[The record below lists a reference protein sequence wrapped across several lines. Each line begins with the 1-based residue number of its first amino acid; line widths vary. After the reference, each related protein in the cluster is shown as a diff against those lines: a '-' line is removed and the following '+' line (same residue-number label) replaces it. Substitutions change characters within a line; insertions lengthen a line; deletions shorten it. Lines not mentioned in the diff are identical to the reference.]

1 MSLFVGRLPT
11 HNFDD
16 RDLEDIFY
24 KYGRIINCQLKRG
37 TRFAFGFI
45 EFEDP
50 EDAYDAIRDTDGLD
64 IDGTRIV
71 VEKAKGTP
79 HKHSGSGC
87 YNCGEEGHFA
97 RDCRRGGRPDYRRGS
112 RDDRYRSRSRSPD
125 RYSSRHRDHYR
136 RGRSYS
142 HSPSPYNDR
151 RGRSYSR
158 SPRAAAPRGYSR
170 SPPPRDLSPRRD
182 YSRSP
187 PPRDLSPRR
196 DYSRSPP
203 PPSQQEPTSYPSE
216 DRMQPEDEKRD

>member
-79 HKHSGSGC
+79 HKHSGPGC
-87 YNCGEEGHFA
+87 YNCGEEGHYA
-97 RDCRRGGRPDYRRGS
+97 RDCRSINVKS
-112 RDDRYRSRSRSPD
+112 RKYTQLLFECRANNFIFLSLEVEDTITAEVVEMTDTD
-125 RYSSRHRDHYR
+125 LVVVAQIDTILATETVT
-136 RGRSYS
+136 
-142 HSPSPYNDR
+142 DE
-151 RGRSYSR
+151 
-158 SPRAAAPRGYSR
+158 AAAILARH
-170 SPPPRDLSPRRD
+170 L
-182 YSRSP
+182 
-187 PPRDLSPRR
+187 
-196 DYSRSPP
+196 
-203 PPSQQEPTSYPSE
+203 PTMTVVV
-216 DRMQPEDEKRD
+216 RTT

>member
-24 KYGRIINCQLKRG
+24 KYGRIISCQLKRG
-37 TRFAFGFI
+37 SRFAFGFI

-50 EDAYDAIRDTDGLD
+50 EAAYDAIRDTDGLD

-71 VEKAKGTP
+71 VEKAKGAP
-79 HKHSGSGC
+79 RRHNDSGC

-97 RDCRRGGRPDYRRGS
+97 RDCRRGRSDYRRSS
-112 RDDRYRSRSRSPD
+112 RDRYRSRSRSPD
-125 RYSSRHRDHYR
+125 RYSSRRRDDYR

-142 HSPSPYNDR
+142 RSPSPYDDR

-158 SPRAAAPRGYSR
+158 SPRSPPRGYSR
-170 SPPPRDLSPRRD
+170 SPPPRNASPPRR
-182 YSRSP
+182 
-187 PPRDLSPRR
+187 
-196 DYSRSPP
+196 YSRSPP
-203 PPSQQEPTSYPSE
+203 PPLHPNPSE
-216 DRMQPEDEKRD
+216 VFKQPEEANRE